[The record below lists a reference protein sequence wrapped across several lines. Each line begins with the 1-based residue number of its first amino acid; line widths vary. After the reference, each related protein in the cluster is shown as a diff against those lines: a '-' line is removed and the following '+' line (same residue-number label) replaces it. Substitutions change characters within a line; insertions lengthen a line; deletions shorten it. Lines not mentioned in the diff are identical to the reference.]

1 MKKLL
6 FQMLLACSF
15 LQGSAQISKEVTF
28 RFDYDSTEGIT
39 FVSVP
44 ELVPCTGNGEFVNI
58 TNHSF
63 AVNDIEMSFQRTEG
77 NVEGGARFFTKIE
90 NGVTIH
96 YLTFTDRMHWIIKG
110 KNGAMLTSLSYPETD
125 SPGGLYLEDG
135 ESGTYSYSENKWT
148 CPEGVSQVIFGNST
162 DGVNAP
168 FFRNVTVTYTMP
180 SDVLKPTSSISD
192 GATISEFKVLEL
204 DFGKKMSIQS
214 TDGIAM
220 SDGVALTATVSG
232 SVVRLSAADAVKT
245 DGTYTITIPA
255 GCFRSADGYENAK
268 LTYTFTVS
276 TPKNTFCHTSAA
288 PAEGEVETLS
298 LPIQLTFDGY
308 LGTIDTETTGTIY
321 KDGASLFPVKIRK
334 ADGSDKT
341 VEIYSDNVSQSITET
356 GTYTVK
362 IPAGVVYDAFD
373 QTYNPATTLTYIVT
387 GKIVKPTETMKA
399 ARALLENS
407 VGVGFPS
414 TESDSYKTLKD
425 LTTYSDSIPSDDAL
439 AEAMGEFYK
448 ETVVN
453 LPQEGRYYKIYG
465 ENAVGNRAYLKYEDG
480 AVTLVGDSS
489 EAATFQA
496 EKHEA
501 SVSLKTTDGKYLHVL
516 VGTNDYDA
524 TSTKNVT
531 STYDATVN
539 DIAVN
544 KLLVAGVDSVSQLGL
559 VSLYGCLGK
568 DLASAAEATV
578 SASALV
584 RYDESPSIMTRAN
597 GQLQFSELLSSGF
610 RFVET
615 SKPAIDTLTV
625 ETLFSLTS
633 EIEVDGTLVLTLP
646 NVQGTVMRNTNQK
659 ASITLADGSLVSS
672 DVELTTNTGG
682 GFVVAHDQCADGNGY
697 CLVLPEGFFIYELD
711 GKTVKTQA
719 VSLSFSIKAETF
731 AYLEEAFGDMPAA
744 NLSYNLFNSIAD
756 SDLNNFMVMYRKS
769 SGIGGLVADPNKT
782 VSIYRYLSR
791 TPTATGHFET
801 LDYEINGREYYA
813 AKLVLDTPIQEGS
826 LSKDIYLVV
835 CEEASLGDLN
845 FGKWL
850 EDPTSVKKGQ
860 CRVNKKVSMS
870 FEVNYNT
877 TGIDNI
883 NGNEKEDEIFDMQGR
898 RLVKITRPGIYI
910 VNGRKMV
917 KR

>member
-6 FQMLLACSF
+6 FQTLLALLC
-15 LQGSAQISKEVTF
+15 LQSNAQISKKVTF
-28 RFDYDSTEGIT
+28 LFDYDPNVGMT
-39 FVSVP
+39 FTTTP
-44 ELVPCTGNGEFVNI
+44 ELTPRSDNGGYVPI
-58 TNHSF
+58 TNHTF
-63 AVNDIEMSFQRTEG
+63 ALDDVEMSFQRTEG
-77 NVEGGARFFTKIE
+77 NVEGGAMFFTKIE

-135 ESGTYSYSENKWT
+135 ESGTYSYSDNKWT

-180 SDVLKPTSSISD
+180 SDILKPTSSISD
-192 GATISEFKVLEL
+192 GATVSEFKVLEL
-204 DFGKKMSIQS
+204 DFGKRMSIQS
-214 TDGIAM
+214 TDGITM
-220 SDGVALTATVSG
+220 SNGVALTTTVNG
-232 SVVRLSAADAVKT
+232 NVVRLSAADAVRT

-255 GCFRSADGYENAK
+255 RCFRSSDGYENAN

-276 TPKNTFCHTSAA
+276 TPKNTFCHASAT
-288 PAEGEVETLS
+288 PAEGELESLS
-298 LPIQLTFDGY
+298 LPIQLAFDGY
-308 LGTIDTETTGTIY
+308 LGTIDTETAGTIY
-321 KDGASLFPVKIRK
+321 KDGASLFPVKMRK
-334 ADGSDKT
+334 ADGVDKT
-341 VEIYSDNVSQSITET
+341 VEVYSDNISQPITET
-356 GTYTVK
+356 GTYTVS
-362 IPAGVVYDAFD
+362 IPEGVVYDAFD
-373 QTYNPATTLTYIVT
+373 KTYNPAITLTYVVT

-399 ARALLENS
+399 ARTLLEKS

-414 TESDSYKTLKD
+414 TESESYKQLKD

-453 LPQEGRYYKIYG
+453 LPQNGKYYKICG
-465 ENAVGNRAYLKYEDG
+465 ENAVGTRAYLKYEDG
-480 AVTLVGDSS
+480 AVTLVDDSS

-496 EKHEA
+496 ERHET

-531 STYDATVN
+531 SSYNAIVN

-568 DLASAAEATV
+568 DLASASEATV

-597 GQLQFSELLSSGF
+597 NPLQFSELLSSGF

-625 ETLFSLTS
+625 ETSFSLTS
-633 EIEVDGTLVLTLP
+633 EIDVDGVLVLALP
-646 NVQGTVMRNTNQK
+646 NVQGSVMRNTSQK
-659 ASITLADGSLVSS
+659 ASITLADGSPVSS
-672 DVELTTNTGG
+672 DVEMTANTGG
-682 GFVVAHDQCADGNGY
+682 GFVVAHDQCVDGNGY
-697 CLVLPEGFFIYELD
+697 RLVLPEGYFIYELD
-711 GKTVKTQA
+711 GKMVKTQA
-719 VSLSFSIKAETF
+719 VSLSFNIKAETF
-731 AYLEEAFGDMPAA
+731 SYLEEEFGDLPAA

-835 CEEASLGDLN
+835 CEEATLGDPN

-850 EDPTSVKKGQ
+850 EDPTSVKKSQ
-860 CRVNKKVSMS
+860 CRVNKRASMS

-883 NGNEKEDEIFDMQGR
+883 SGNEKGDEIFDLQGR
-898 RLVKITRPGIYI
+898 RLEKITRPGIYI
-910 VNGRKMV
+910 VNGRKVV